1 MSTNMI
7 NRYRNVLSAK
17 LLLLLLLPVRFFG
30 ASAGAGAVPGVG
42 AGAAV
47 VVVAAVVLL
56 LPHICLI
63 SFDASSS
70 LSCWLWI

>member
-30 ASAGAGAVPGVG
+30 ASAGAVPGVG